1 LSDEAL
7 KERLKEVLSL
17 EKLRAKLPSRISDK
31 GYRIY
36 YVRYADDF
44 LIGVNGNKEKAEE
57 VREII
62 KDFLEEKLR
71 LKLNMNKTH
80 ITSSTKSRARFLGAT
95 IRALTS
101 ITNDTSIRKIAK
113 TGRNIRAL
121 TPQGYIRVFA
131 PIEDL
136 TKKLEEKGMCNI
148 IDFRNRKVI
157 PHKKS
162 A

>member
-1 LSDEAL
+1 M
-7 KERLKEVLSL
+7 
-17 EKLRAKLPSRISDK
+17 EKLRAKLPSKVPDK

-62 KDFLEEKLR
+62 RDFLEEKLK

-101 ITNDTSIRKIAK
+101 RTNDTPIRKRAE
-113 TGRNIRAL
+113 TGRKIRARM
-121 TPQGYIRVFA
+121 PQGYIRAFA

-136 TKKLEEKGMCNI
+136 TKKLEEQGMCNI

>member
-1 LSDEAL
+1 
-7 KERLKEVLSL
+7 
-17 EKLRAKLPSRISDK
+17 LRAKLPSRISDK